1 MKASEQWSNDL
12 RQWGIPDHILAQA
25 PESPWIHPTSL
36 FRVADDADL
45 QSDNPSR
52 RRALEAL
59 RSGGSVLDVGCGG
72 GRAAFGLTPP
82 ADSVVGVDHQ
92 PAMLDLFVTAARTRG
107 VSAQTVLGDW
117 PAVAPAT
124 PSCDVVVCHHVFFN
138 VSDLVPF
145 AQALTE
151 HAHRRVV
158 IEMPMHHPLSSLSD
172 AWQQFWGLVRP
183 TTPTAR
189 DAVRVLREA
198 GLDVSIELWEQPD
211 RHGGPVTDLDVQHTR
226 VRLCLAADR
235 DAEVRQFLESQ
246 PRAGRPTATLWW
258 DR

>member
-1 MKASEQWSNDL
+1 
-12 RQWGIPDHILAQA
+12 
-25 PESPWIHPTSL
+25 
-36 FRVADDADL
+36 
-45 QSDNPSR
+45 
-52 RRALEAL
+52 
-59 RSGGSVLDVGCGG
+59 
-72 GRAAFGLTPP
+72 
-82 ADSVVGVDHQ
+82 
-92 PAMLDLFVTAARTRG
+92 

-138 VSDLVPF
+138 VADLVPF

-189 DAVRVLREA
+189 DAVRVLRVA
-198 GLDVSIELWEQPD
+198 GLDVSIEVWEQPD
-211 RHGGPVTDLDVQHTR
+211 RHGGPVTDLDVQHSR